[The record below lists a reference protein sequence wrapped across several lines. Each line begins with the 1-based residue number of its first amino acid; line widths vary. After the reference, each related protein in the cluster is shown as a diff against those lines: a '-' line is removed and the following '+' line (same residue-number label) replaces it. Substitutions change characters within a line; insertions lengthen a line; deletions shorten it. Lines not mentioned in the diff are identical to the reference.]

1 MPTRNETTFTGN
13 MGYADNAAPDSLRDY
28 MGPGS
33 EGLYPEGPNL
43 LVPFNAAQ
51 DTGDPGASQATV
63 VDNVPGGIDGTGSTF
78 RERGA
83 PATDDDD
90 MVFYIGDGAVY
101 YGTDSAFGSATSAAW
116 VKSITGSSS
125 FPLGLTPPSA
135 PVVSTTTG
143 TFSRMDGSQ
152 TFKLTFRRTITN
164 GESAPSEASN
174 IVVCND
180 NSSSGACLVPIPS
193 KASAG
198 GAQGEAASVRYC
210 RIYKCISNFSTL
222 GPWFMVADV
231 DYNIDTT
238 PADYEVDIYD
248 GALLGITPPIGVE
261 SPPPGTHGFRLGGYI
276 CVAGCY
282 GGFGIIASYLN
293 NMDAFNPDS
302 VTFLNPAAPITACVG
317 RANDGFQYVACR
329 DSLHAC
335 ILTGSPDTP
344 ILSRVLWGQDGF
356 LGPNQ
361 MCYVESE
368 LWGMSSTRGPV
379 RTMAGGV
386 PDRSFAQPVIRTLEQ
401 MGSSAVVGYD
411 PATNQVVY
419 AGADVAIAY
428 MRGLPG
434 DKWSAP
440 VPLAGDVQSKVTFG
454 GKLYFVIDGTL
465 WEWNAGSPVVATFQ
479 PFYRSADG
487 HELTITD
494 MQVRAKIDSS
504 ATLEVLEGM
513 NGGSTTYTATALSM
527 DGSTRHSE
535 WVKMNIARLRSY
547 APKVVL
553 TGGGEIYGVTAAEL
567 IHPARA

>member
-1 MPTRNETTFTGN
+1 

-43 LVPFNAAQ
+43 LVPFNAPL
-51 DTGDPGASQATV
+51 DTGDPGASNATV
-63 VDNVPGGIDGTGSTF
+63 IDNVPGGIDGPGSVF

-83 PATDDDD
+83 PADDDDD
-90 MVFYIGDGAVY
+90 MVCYIGEGGDAVY
-101 YGTDSAFGSATSAAW
+101 YSTDAAFGTTSTAIW

-125 FPLGLTPPSA
+125 FPLGLAPPSA
-135 PVVSTTTG
+135 PVVALANGSNNY
-143 TFSRMDGSQ
+143 MDGSQ
-152 TFKLTFRRTITN
+152 SFKLTFRRTITN
-164 GESAPSEASN
+164 GETEPSEASN

-180 NSSSGACLVPIPS
+180 ASTTGAVSVPIPS
-193 KASAG
+193 KATAG
-198 GAQGEAASVRYC
+198 GAQGAAASVRYC
-210 RIYKCISNFSTL
+210 RIYKSISNFSTL

-231 DYNIDTT
+231 DYNVNPNAQNYI
-238 PADYEVDIYD
+238 VDIYD
-248 GALLGITPPIGVE
+248 GSLLGITPPIGVE
-261 SPPPGTHGFRLGGYI
+261 LPPAGTHAFRLGGYI

-419 AGADVAIAY
+419 AGMDMAIAY

-487 HELTITD
+487 HEITITD
-494 MQVRAKIDSS
+494 MQVRAKVDSS

-513 NGGSTTYTATALSM
+513 ADAATTYTATALSM
-527 DGSTRHSE
+527 DGTTRHSE

-553 TGGGEIYGVTAAEL
+553 TGGGEIYGVTASEL

>member
-1 MPTRNETTFTGN
+1 MPNRNETTFTGN

-43 LVPFNAAQ
+43 LVPFNEPL

-63 VDNVPGGIDGTGSTF
+63 VDNVPGGIDGTGSVF

-83 PATDDDD
+83 PADDDDD
-90 MVFYIGDGAVY
+90 MVLYIGDGAVY
-101 YGTDSAFGSATSAAW
+101 YSTDSAFGTATSAAH
-116 VKSITGSSS
+116 VKSISGTAS
-125 FPLGLTPPSA
+125 FDLGLDVPSA
-135 PVVSTTTG
+135 PTVATTAG

-152 TFKLTFRRTITN
+152 TFKATIRRTITN
-164 GESAPSEASN
+164 GESAPSPASA

-180 NSSSGACLVPIPS
+180 NSSSGAVNVTVPAQS
-193 KASAG
+193 VFG
-198 GAQGEAASVRYC
+198 GAAEAVRYY

-222 GPWFMVADV
+222 GPWFMVADW
-231 DYNIDTT
+231 DYNTT
-238 PADYEVDIYD
+238 PGGGTYEVDIYD

-261 SPPPGTHGFRLGGYI
+261 APPAGTHAFRLGGYI

-419 AGADVAIAY
+419 AGMDMAIAY

-440 VPLAGDVQSKVTFG
+440 VDLPGDVQSKVTFG
-454 GKLYFVIDGTL
+454 GKLYFVINGTL

-487 HELTITD
+487 HEITITD

-513 NGGSTTYTATALSM
+513 DGAATTYTATALSM
-527 DGSTRHSE
+527 DGTTRHSE

-547 APKVVL
+547 TPKVVL

>member
-1 MPTRNETTFTGN
+1 MPNRNETTFTGN

-43 LVPFNAAQ
+43 LVPFNAAA

-63 VDNVPGGIDGTGSTF
+63 IDNVPGGIDGTGSVF

-83 PATDDDD
+83 PADGDDD

-101 YGTDSAFGSATSAAW
+101 YSTNSAFGSATSAAW
-116 VKSITGSSS
+116 MKSIAGSSS
-125 FPLGLTPPSA
+125 FALGLAPPSTPTVA
-135 PVVSTTTG
+135 ISTGGSATFKESSGG
-143 TFSRMDGSQ
+143 TKMDGTYS
-152 TFKLTFRRTITN
+152 FKLTWRRPITN
-164 GESAPSEASN
+164 GESNP
-174 IVVCND
+174 
-180 NSSSGACLVPIPS
+180 SGASDPLVVDSGMRVLFTPPS
-193 KASAG
+193 RPDT
-198 GAQGEAASVRYC
+198 SVRYC
-210 RIYKCISNFSTL
+210 RIYMTVANFSTL
-222 GPWFMVADV
+222 GPWFMVADY
-231 DYNIDTT
+231 DYDNPVT
-238 PADYEVDIYD
+238 PYYIDIYD
-248 GALLGITPPIGVE
+248 SSLLGITPPIGYE
-261 SPPPGTHGFRLGGYI
+261 QPPAGTHGFRLGGYLCI
-276 CVAGCY
+276 AGCY
-282 GGFGIIASYLN
+282 GGFGIIPSYLN
-293 NMDAFNPDS
+293 NADSYNPDG
-302 VTFLNPAAPITACVG
+302 VTFLNPGAPITACVG

-419 AGADVAIAY
+419 AGMDMAIAY

-440 VPLAGDVQSKVTFG
+440 VDLPGDVQSKVTFG
-454 GKLYFVIDGTL
+454 GKLYLVIDGTL

-487 HELTITD
+487 HEITITD

-513 NGGSTTYTATALSM
+513 GGAATTYTATALSM
-527 DGSTRHSE
+527 DGTTRHSE

-547 APKVVL
+547 VPKVVL